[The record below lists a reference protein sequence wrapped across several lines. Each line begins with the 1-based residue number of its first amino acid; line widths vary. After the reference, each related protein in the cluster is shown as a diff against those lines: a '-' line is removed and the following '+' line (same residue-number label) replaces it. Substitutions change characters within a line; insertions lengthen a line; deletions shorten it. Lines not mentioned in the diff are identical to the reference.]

1 MASIFDW
8 ANKKLKKANEGIS
21 YLTQSIFPLE
31 SSFKDPWKRKL
42 FDRMVE
48 EEGYMAFPYTDIFSS
63 KKGEL
68 QGVGHSNED
77 GGRRMG
83 MWATPGEA
91 SGLLDEDITEKITK
105 IEDMF
110 PKRYG
115 EMDEGM
121 RSALVDMAFRGNIKG
136 NHKFVKLLR
145 EGKRDAAAD
154 EYLNHDGY
162 RRSKKAGTGIYGRM
176 DENAALLRRKK

>member
-8 ANKKLKKANEGIS
+8 ANKKLKEANEGIS

-48 EEGYMAFPYTDIFSS
+48 EEGYMALPYTDIFSS

-83 MWATPGEA
+83 LWATPGEA
-91 SGLLDEDITEKITK
+91 SGLLDEDITKKIGV
-105 IEDMF
+105 IQDMF

-115 EMDEGM
+115 GMDDGM
-121 RSALVDMAFRGNIKG
+121 RSALVDMAFRGDIKS
-136 NHKFVKLLR
+136 NYNFVKLLK
-145 EGKRDAAAD
+145 EGERDAAAD
-154 EYLNHDGY
+154 EYLNHAGY
-162 RRSKKAGTGIYGRM
+162 RRSKKAGTGIHKRM
-176 DENAALLRRKK
+176 ERNAALLRRKK